1 MADKQET
8 EELIF
13 EAARQV
19 FQRDG
24 YYGARMQD
32 IADEAG
38 INKSMLHY
46 YFRSKDKLFQQVY
59 QKEMSKFMP
68 VILELLNS
76 DQPLDQKIEDII
88 GAYYEHWNR
97 NPKLI
102 PFIIVEMNLN
112 PDRFKDFIKEKKRS
126 FPNKFTEQINEAVEK
141 GEIMPIAPE
150 QLLVSIVG
158 LTLFP
163 FIGKTMISTLFDFD
177 EGEYQQFMV
186 DRKDQLPTFILNAIK
201 YNN

>member
-1 MADKQET
+1 MEEKQET

-13 EAARQV
+13 EAARRV

-32 IADEAG
+32 IADEAD

-46 YFRSKDKLFQQVY
+46 YFRSKDQLFQNVY
-59 QKEMSKFMP
+59 QKEMGKFLP
-68 VILELLNS
+68 VIMELLNS
-76 DQPLDQKIEDII
+76 EQPLDQKVENII
-88 GAYYEHWNR
+88 DAYYGHWNS

-112 PDRFKDFIKEKKRS
+112 PERFRDFIKGKKPD
-126 FPNKFTEQINEAVEK
+126 FPTRFDEQVKEAVKK
-141 GEIMPIAPE
+141 GEIMPIEPE

-158 LTLFP
+158 STIFP
-163 FIGKTMISTLFDFD
+163 FIGKTMVSTLFDFD
-177 EGEYQQFMV
+177 EDSYQQFMA
-186 DRKDQLPTFILNAIK
+186 DRKEQLPTFILNAINYK
-201 YNN
+201 Q

>member
-1 MADKQET
+1 MAEEQET
-8 EELIF
+8 EEQIF
-13 EAARQV
+13 EAARKV

-59 QKEMSKFMP
+59 RKEMSKFMP
-68 VILELLNS
+68 VVLELLDS

-88 GAYYEHWNR
+88 DAYYGHWKR

-112 PDRFKDFIKEKKRS
+112 PERFRDFIKGKKHK
-126 FPNKFTEQINEAVEK
+126 FPTKFDKQINEAVEK

-158 LTLFP
+158 VTLFP

-177 EGEYQQFMV
+177 EDAYQQFMTE
-186 DRKDQLPTFILNAIK
+186 RKEQLPTFILNAIN
-201 YNN
+201 YND